1 MKISN
6 VGSNMTKVD
15 FNNGDK
21 IFISYTTP
29 VAGCIG
35 GDFVVTNKH
44 YSATTTKH
52 INKFFDTEFGIIIKN
67 FPHESVD
74 PQFLQDRLDGIR
86 A

>member
-21 IFISYTTP
+21 VFISYSTP

-35 GDFVVTNKH
+35 GNFVVTNKH
-44 YSATTTKH
+44 YSSTTTKH
-52 INKFFDTEFGIIIKN
+52 INKFFDTEFGVNIKT
-67 FPHESVD
+67 FPHGSVD
-74 PQFLQDRLDGIR
+74 PEFLQDRMHGIN